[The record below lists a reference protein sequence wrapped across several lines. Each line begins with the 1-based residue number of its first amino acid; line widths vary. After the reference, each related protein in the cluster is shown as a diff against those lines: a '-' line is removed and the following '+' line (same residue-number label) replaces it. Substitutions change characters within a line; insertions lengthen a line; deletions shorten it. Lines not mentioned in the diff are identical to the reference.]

1 MTLSSQ
7 NRRAKAA
14 QGPALKAARTD
25 RRQAATRKHPWVL
38 PLIVTV
44 AVVILIGIVIEAALL
59 GKLF

>member
-14 QGPALKAARTD
+14 QGPELKAARTD